1 MKIKPLLKESKTTF
15 VFLFTGLLLLLEISV
30 PQEGISQTF
39 SKRQTYKYLVEE
51 VMPVMKP
58 YRYEFEKQLTSD
70 EINQIESIRKELKT
84 ISEIRREAEVEKCIN
99 TIHSDTLADRQ
110 ADILNET
117 RKRFF
122 NVMIQA
128 LEITNTHDKELQNIY
143 LKEEENVKIWILALQ
158 EILLDNQ
165 GKHFK
170 ELNPVLKHNI
180 QKLIPVERLSK
191 VVFVIWNPDQ
201 QMANNF

>member
-1 MKIKPLLKESKTTF
+1 MKTKPLSKENKTIF
-15 VFLFTGLLLLLEISV
+15 VFLFTGLLLLLEISA
-30 PQEGISQTF
+30 PKQGISQSF
-39 SKRQTYKYLVEE
+39 SKRQTYKYLVKE
-51 VMPVMKP
+51 VIPVMKP

-70 EINQIESIRKELKT
+70 EINQIESMRKEIKT
-84 ISEIRREAEVEKCIN
+84 ISEIRGEAELEKCIN
-99 TIHSDTLADRQ
+99 TIQSDTLADQQ

-117 RKRFF
+117 RKRLF

-128 LEITNTHDKELQNIY
+128 LEIANTHDKELQNIY
-143 LKEEENVKIWILALQ
+143 LKEEENVKIWTLALQ

-165 GKHFK
+165 GKYFK

-180 QKLIPVERLSK
+180 RKLIPVERLSK

-201 QMANNF
+201 QRINNF

>member
-30 PQEGISQTF
+30 PQKGISQTF

-143 LKEEENVKIWILALQ
+143 LKEEENVKTWTLELQ

>member
-170 ELNPVLKHNI
+170 ELYPVLKHNI

>member
-1 MKIKPLLKESKTTF
+1 MKIKPLLKENKTTF

-143 LKEEENVKIWILALQ
+143 LKEEENVKTWTLELQ